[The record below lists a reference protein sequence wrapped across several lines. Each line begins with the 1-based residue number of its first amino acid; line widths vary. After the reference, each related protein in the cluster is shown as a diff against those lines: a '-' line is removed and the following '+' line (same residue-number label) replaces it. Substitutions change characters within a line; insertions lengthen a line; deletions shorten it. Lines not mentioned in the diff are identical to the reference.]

1 MAHFQLF
8 EVAGVELEYMV
19 VDAVSLETRP
29 VVDELFERMTGQV
42 TSDVE
47 IGGVSWSN
55 ELAAHVLELKTTRP
69 EPAMEKLPG
78 SFLQA
83 VQSLQA
89 TLKPM
94 GLRLLPTAMHPWMD
108 PRRETQLWEHENH
121 EIYQAFHRIFDC
133 HTHGWANVQSV
144 HLNLPFA
151 GEHQFR
157 QLHAAVRLILP
168 LLPALA
174 ASSPVFDGRV
184 AEDLDSRLVH
194 YRQHCERVPSLIGRV
209 IPEPVYDRDQYH
221 RLIFDPIGSDIT
233 PLDVDQV
240 MEVEFLNARG
250 AIARFDRGSIEI
262 RLMDVQESPRVDV
275 AICAL
280 VTGVLKLLVQE
291 TWSSVDDQCDVS
303 VDVLRSNLDEA
314 TRHAEQ
320 AEFNGS
326 SYLRH
331 LGIQTSQVQA
341 RECWG
346 HLFAQVQAAGFL
358 HPDFEETIRFLL
370 DHGTLAHR
378 IRQALGDPGVGQ
390 VLAREKLHR
399 VYGRLADCLVDGVHF
414 QP

>member
-1 MAHFQLF
+1 
-8 EVAGVELEYMV
+8 
-19 VDAVSLETRP
+19 
-29 VVDELFERMTGQV
+29 
-42 TSDVE
+42 
-47 IGGVSWSN
+47 
-55 ELAAHVLELKTTRP
+55 
-69 EPAMEKLPG
+69 
-78 SFLQA
+78 
-83 VQSLQA
+83 
-89 TLKPM
+89 M

-133 HTHGWANVQSV
+133 HAHGWANVQSV

-151 GEHQFR
+151 DEHQFR

-209 IPEPVYDRDQYH
+209 IPEPVYDRDRYH
-221 RLIFDPIGSDIT
+221 RLIFDPIRSDIT
-233 PLDVDQV
+233 PLDFDQV

-280 VTGVLKLLVQE
+280 VTGVIKLLVQE
-291 TWSSVDDQCDVS
+291 TWSSIDDQCDVS
-303 VDVLRSNLDEA
+303 VDVLRSNLDQT
-314 TRHAEQ
+314 TRYAEG
-320 AEFNGS
+320 AELNGS
-326 SYLRH
+326 SLLRH
-331 LGIQTSQVQA
+331 LGIQVSQVRA

-346 HLFAQVQAAGFL
+346 HLFAQVQAAGVM

-370 DHGTLAHR
+370 DHGTLAYR

-390 VLAREKLHR
+390 VLARETLHG
-399 VYGRLADCLVDGVHF
+399 VYSRLADCLMDGVQF